1 MLKTIAGVSPH
12 LLAFILS
19 LHLSLSRPQQRHVIQ
34 VVDALITSEGSKT
47 LSGLY
52 RNIVGDPCPKAAADT
67 FREAP
72 WEADAVRISL
82 RGFLVQ
88 TAFDIAEAEGAPRAA
103 FLSLDDSQTDKD
115 NGSERL
121 QLVDWFFDQAHSWP
135 NHPAYTKANVYVLL
149 RLTVGGASFTVDMAP
164 YLRASTIRR
173 LNKDRENGERL
184 PFRTKIQIAR
194 AMLEAAAPMIPPDCQ
209 VYLLCDSWY
218 AAASILKWC
227 RAQDWHVICR
237 LKSNRLLNGVQV
249 RDHNQRLK
257 HRRYDHVTV
266 AAADEERPRTYLVR
280 SLTGK
285 LSSLPDQ
292 VRVYISKKHNGDKRP
307 RYYCSTDPSLSA
319 QAALNWFHHRWS
331 CEVANWYIK
340 ERLGWADCR
349 LWKVE
354 SAEKFLMVLWLALAY
369 LEYRRARDH
378 PRKSLADVIRLH
390 RNEHARRLLEEA
402 CRMVLQVGNLA
413 DVLARFTLTPT
424 V

>member
-1 MLKTIAGVSPH
+1 MLKTIAEVSPQ
-12 LLAFILS
+12 LIAFVLALR
-19 LHLSLSRPQQRHVIQ
+19 LSLSRPQHQHVMQ
-34 VVDALITSEGSKT
+34 VADALITTEGSKT
-47 LSGLY
+47 VSALY
-52 RNIVGDPCPKAAADT
+52 RHIVGDPCPKSAADT

-72 WEADAVRISL
+72 WEADEIRLSL

-88 TAFDIAEAEGAPRAA
+88 SAFDIAEAEGVPRAA
-103 FLSLDDSQTDKD
+103 FLSLDDSLTDKD
-115 NGSERL
+115 NGSHRL
-121 QLVDWFFDQAHSWP
+121 QLADWFFDHAHSWP
-135 NHPAYTKANVYVLL
+135 GRTIYTKANVYVML
-149 RLTVGGASFTVDMAP
+149 RLTVGSASFTVDIAP

-173 LNKDRENGERL
+173 LNKTREKGERL
-184 PFRTKIQIAR
+184 TFRTKIQIAR
-194 AMLEAAAPMIPPDCQ
+194 AMLEAVAPMIPQKYQ

-227 RAQDWHVICR
+227 RTQDWHVICR
-237 LKSNRLLNGVQV
+237 LKSNRLLNGVQI

-257 HRRYDHVTV
+257 HRRYTRVRVT
-266 AAADEERPRTYLVR
+266 AADEERPRTYLVR

-285 LSSLPDQ
+285 LSSLPDE
-292 VRVYISKKHNGDKRP
+292 VRVFISKRHSGDTRP

-369 LEYRRARDH
+369 LEWRKAREF
-378 PRKSLADVIRLH
+378 PRKRLADIIRTH
-390 RNEHARRLLEEA
+390 RNAHARRLLEEA
-402 CRMVLQVGNLA
+402 CHMVLEVGNLP
-413 DVLARFTLTPT
+413 DVLARFTLAPA